1 MGGVSEGEE
10 EEDEENDAQ
19 HVGGEDGGPVRVL
32 QGGADG
38 GEAHVVAEGVAE
50 HRTHQVTCNTERPG
64 SITCSQRRYS
74 DSQLLFLP
82 SDQSQSCWPVHDVA
96 SKPLQCSLP
105 LVDGAAPPND
115 PTHTSCSSGQMSLG
129 HI

>member
-50 HRTHQVTCNTERPG
+50 HRTHQVTCNTERQRPSPALSDATPTVSG
-64 SITCSQRRYS
+64 SSPPTNHSHAGLSRTS
-74 DSQLLFLP
+74 HPNLFNVPSLWLTEQLLP
-82 SDQSQSCWPVHDVA
+82 TT
-96 SKPLQCSLP
+96 PL
-105 LVDGAAPPND
+105 
-115 PTHTSCSSGQMSLG
+115 TSCSTT
-129 HI
+129 